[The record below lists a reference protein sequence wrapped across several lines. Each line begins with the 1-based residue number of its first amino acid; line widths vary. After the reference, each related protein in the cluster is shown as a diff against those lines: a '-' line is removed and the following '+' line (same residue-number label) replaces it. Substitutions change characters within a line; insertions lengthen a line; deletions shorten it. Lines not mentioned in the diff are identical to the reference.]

1 MSHKLIEKEEDI
13 ESYISSTSSSE
24 SAAVDISQLCT
35 FLPCCMNEEESANL
49 GHHVSI
55 FMVSLLAFA
64 TFFCVTLIL
73 ILVFVLG

>member
-1 MSHKLIEKEEDI
+1 MSNKLIEKDDTDF
-13 ESYISSTSSSE
+13 ESISSTSTES
-24 SAAVDISQLCT
+24 SAAVDLSQLCN